1 MFSYGVPFYKHGHSC
16 VEAKMVSML
25 ADMEEHRFA
34 ESMHEVQ
41 QRAVAFPRG
50 SFFTAER
57 AKLCAGISSFGCI
70 VRFED
75 PRDDDVDDE
84 EEGADD
90 AEDGGGGGGDCGI
103 LLDHGFANPTA
114 RLLNRLA
121 DVLEAMFHAS
131 CDAEVTAIVKY
142 RALVCKE
149 LLSFG
154 CTVKFATDNGA
165 DVTTTGAG
173 VTTTAATTIGA
184 AVYQPPPEK
193 GPRSV
198 HTSPPGKH
206 DSRSVYSKDVPYKV
220 ASLGG
225 GDFVIGGA
233 KQRGKGA
240 STAHEKRRVVV
251 PVLRAKEGESREDH
265 DTRCLQFV
273 AAKLWNRIHRRER
286 DAGPSAFVVAVVI
299 YDYERDDKGA
309 KSSEAVVIKK
319 MALLDL
325 EPSTK
330 GPYWLPRDFYAD
342 AGLCDDVQH
351 FSFMA
356 PTAETEEKMAARDRL
371 PGTPPR
377 QKTVS
382 FQGHVGS
389 YTSRVIAMAP
399 PATPVPGF
407 QWKTCFEYSVAP
419 GMVHRVPTVKS
430 ATFLEIFGF
439 ASDYLYPGDKR
450 QNERKKRKVGEGIE
464 NVYAD
469 NA

>member
-1 MFSYGVPFYKHGHSC
+1 MFSCGVPFYKHGHSC

-34 ESMHEVQ
+34 ESMHGVE
-41 QRAVAFPRG
+41 QRAVASPWG
-50 SFFTAER
+50 TLSTSSER
-57 AKLCAGISSFGCI
+57 AKLCAGIASFGCI
-70 VRFED
+70 IRFED
-75 PRDDDVDDE
+75 PRDDDVE

-90 AEDGGGGGGDCGI
+90 ADDGDSGI
-103 LLDHGFANPTA
+103 LLDHGFANFTA
-114 RLLNRLA
+114 RLLSRLA

-131 CDAEVTAIVKY
+131 CDAEVTAVVKY

-154 CTVKFATDNGA
+154 CIVKFATEKND
-165 DVTTTGAG
+165 G
-173 VTTTAATTIGA
+173 VIATDGAATTA
-184 AVYQPPPEK
+184 THYQRLPEK

-198 HTSPPGKH
+198 HTSPPGKN
-206 DSRSVYSKDVPYKV
+206 DPRVYSGGVPRKV

-225 GDFVIGGA
+225 GDFVIGGG

-251 PVLRAKEGESREDH
+251 PVLRVKEGESREGH
-265 DTRCLQFV
+265 DTRCLQFI

-286 DAGPSAFVVAVVI
+286 DGGPPAFVVAVVI
-299 YDYERDDKGA
+299 YDYERDEKGA

-356 PTAETEEKMAARDRL
+356 PTAETEEKMAARERL
-371 PGTPPR
+371 PGKPPL
-377 QKTVS
+377 QKTVR

-399 PATPVPGF
+399 PATPVAGF

-439 ASDYLYPGDKR
+439 ASEYLYPGDKR
-450 QNERKKRKVGEGIE
+450 QNERKKRKVGEEIESSIE
-464 NVYAD
+464 NVCAD